1 MFTPGAAVAGGVMLG
16 VSSLAHFLNCG
27 KAVGASGLFK
37 ALTHK
42 RISLKERVDHVPFLA
57 GLFTSSK
64 WIPLLGFSQ
73 TLIPIGGFSL
83 VPSATRRA
91 LAGVLIGIGSVAGNG
106 CTSGHGLSGIGRL
119 SGRSL
124 VNTCVFMASG
134 AIVSLMC
141 NTTGALDVSQGARA
155 LDSVRWLTSE
165 EFSLYGKFLVT
176 GIAGFGMIAV
186 AGRKGLIPRSGRVGS
201 AIRAVHEYA
210 TGAFFGV
217 GLCVGGMVNPQK
229 VASFLEFTKR
239 SFDPSLMVLMASAL
253 AVLVPGFYLIKNGA
267 EKPTFH
273 PEKNAFAEPFKGVT
287 PKLLLGGTL
296 FGAGWGL
303 AGVCP
308 GPLYVNCG
316 ASFFGNTLGESGCLD
331 MLLGFLV
338 GQNFMREIE
347 SSAASNKDTD
357 KK

>member
-1 MFTPGAAVAGGVMLG
+1 
-16 VSSLAHFLNCG
+16 
-27 KAVGASGLFK
+27 
-37 ALTHK
+37 
-42 RISLKERVDHVPFLA
+42 
-57 GLFTSSK
+57 
-64 WIPLLGFSQ
+64 
-73 TLIPIGGFSL
+73 
-83 VPSATRRA
+83 
-91 LAGVLIGIGSVAGNG
+91 
-106 CTSGHGLSGIGRL
+106 
-119 SGRSL
+119 
-124 VNTCVFMASG
+124 
-134 AIVSLMC
+134 
-141 NTTGALDVSQGARA
+141 
-155 LDSVRWLTSE
+155 
-165 EFSLYGKFLVT
+165 
-176 GIAGFGMIAV
+176 
-186 AGRKGLIPRSGRVGS
+186 
-201 AIRAVHEYA
+201 
-210 TGAFFGV
+210 
-217 GLCVGGMVNPQK
+217 
-229 VASFLEFTKR
+229 
-239 SFDPSLMVLMASAL
+239 MASAL